1 MADQEGKWEQLY
13 EEEKAEKE
21 QLNQEHLEAE
31 ETWKELENEL
41 EKEIDDVTA
50 EKDRLDSDCAALREK
65 VEAERDKKNELS
77 TQLNRVQ
84 TELQQLKSKGSN
96 NSSKIQKLE
105 QENDSLS
112 QRDRIT
118 KASLSQ
124 LKEEL
129 ETVQE
134 EKFLLNQQMLE
145 SETEMKQK
153 LREYEEK
160 LVEAKGDAE
169 VKDTLVHKLQTKI
182 NVMEALGEQL
192 AIAKAD
198 HEKDSLIQ
206 KLKAEVQ
213 DSESLRAQLAKAK
226 GELDAKDAL
235 IQKLRDQVKE
245 AKQKLVQVQG
255 HLELKQS
262 LIQSMQSQVTGSDT
276 ISEQLAKATGEI
288 ENKNLLIRKL
298 QSQVKD
304 VEKLRE
310 ELAVAIKKTLIQK
323 FQAGVKALGNQLTKA
338 KRDLKA
344 KDSLV
349 QKLQRS
355 LGAQLAN
362 AKGELEAKNA
372 LIKKL
377 KDEAAHE
384 TAHEREPSGDIP
396 LSALPDVYKDEIA
409 ASKEKTERTKLNA
422 LSPSISKR
430 KSRRRQRRTPSVG
443 ELMLHTPSPAV
454 VKRHYRTTSSG
465 GATSPFSPPVRTPT
479 SGARSSRH
487 YRTISSGGSGS
498 RRKTPHHRTVRSEIP
513 SSISSP
519 NAGMIQRRLSADS
532 MMLSPSRV
540 TLTVNSRVKVWWSKN
555 QVYTGVITAW
565 QRNRCTVTYDDG
577 DVKSYDKQE
586 LEQRVML
593 ARNLDR

>member
-21 QLNQEHLEAE
+21 QINQEHLEAE

-276 ISEQLAKATGEI
+276 ISAQLAKATGEI

-409 ASKEKTERTKLNA
+409 ASKEKTERVRAWKLTNVGVYYSLYIVTRIGCGRVFVPLFYRYFECRRVA
-422 LSPSISKR
+422 VIVPPCTPTPCPCSSLDKVERSFSFHLKTEISSSPKADPVCGR
-430 KSRRRQRRTPSVG
+430 TDAAHTFSRRRQTP
-443 ELMLHTPSPAV
+443 LQDD
-454 VKRHYRTTSSG
+454 
-465 GATSPFSPPVRTPT
+465 F
-479 SGARSSRH
+479 
-487 YRTISSGGSGS
+487 
-498 RRKTPHHRTVRSEIP
+498 
-513 SSISSP
+513 
-519 NAGMIQRRLSADS
+519 QRR
-532 MMLSPSRV
+532 
-540 TLTVNSRVKVWWSKN
+540 
-555 QVYTGVITAW
+555 
-565 QRNRCTVTYDDG
+565 G
-577 DVKSYDKQE
+577 DKSF
-586 LEQRVML
+586 
-593 ARNLDR
+593 